1 MMDMVVEGFE
11 KQLDKLFQNDALDIS
26 SDVAVLE
33 KMLEND
39 GLGSSGMTMGG
50 V

>member
-1 MMDMVVEGFE
+1 MDKVVEGFE
-11 KQLDKLFQNDALDIS
+11 KQLDKLFQNDVLDIS

-33 KMLEND
+33 RMLDND

-50 V
+50 I